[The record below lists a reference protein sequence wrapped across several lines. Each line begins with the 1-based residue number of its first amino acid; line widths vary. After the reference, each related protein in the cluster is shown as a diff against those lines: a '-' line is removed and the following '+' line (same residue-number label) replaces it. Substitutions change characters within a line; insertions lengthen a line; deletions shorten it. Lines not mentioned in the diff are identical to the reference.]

1 MTEYKFNAGA
11 LTSGEAFTEASREEL
26 RVLLALIANGG
37 RAESDAALASLAG
50 VSRGRASS
58 ALVFWEESG
67 VISERDGAPT
77 ITEEFEERVELGKLD
92 TGTAISTA
100 KSVRDNDLAALI
112 SECASLMERPAL
124 STEEIKVINALY
136 TQYALDEEY
145 IITLAAYINDK
156 GKLTAARLGTEAER
170 LVKRGVDT
178 AEKLVSYI
186 EEKANETADE
196 WEFRHLLGI
205 YNRTLTKSEQEYVKK
220 WYGEYGFGED
230 IIGEAYD
237 ITVRNTGKLSLPYMD
252 ALLTPWHD
260 GGCKTLEDCRAA
272 VERDKTARAVEE
284 KQKTPPKMPR
294 AQKQAPRYGNFD
306 PLEAFEAALKRSYGD
321 EKTDD

>member
-1 MTEYKFNAGA
+1 MTEYKFNAA
-11 LTSGEAFTEASREEL
+11 TLTSAEAFTEASREEL
-26 RVLLALIANGG
+26 RVLLALIACGG
-37 RAESDAALASLAG
+37 KVESDTALGKAAS
-50 VSRGRASS
+50 VSRGRAASS
-58 ALVFWEESG
+58 LVFWEESG
-67 VISERDGAPT
+67 IISENDGTPS
-77 ITEEFEERVELGKLD
+77 ITEEFEERIDLGKLD
-92 TGTAISTA
+92 TGTAIGTA

-112 SECASLMERPAL
+112 SECATIMQRPAL
-124 STEEIKVINALY
+124 NTEEIKTINALY

-156 GKLTAARLGTEAER
+156 GKLTATRLGTEAER

-178 AEKLVSYI
+178 AEKLVTYI
-186 EEKANETADE
+186 EEKANETSDE

-205 YNRTLTKSEQEYVKK
+205 YNRTLTKSEQDYVKR
-220 WYGEYGFGED
+220 WYGEFGYGED

-252 ALLTPWHD
+252 ALLTPWHES
-260 GGCKTLEDCRAA
+260 GCKTLADCRDAI
-272 VERDKTARAVEE
+272 ERDKAAKASED

-294 AQKQAPRYGNFD
+294 TQKTTPRYGNFD

-321 EKTDD
+321 EKNDD

>member
-1 MTEYKFNAGA
+1 MIDYKFNATA
-11 LTSGEAFTEASREEL
+11 LTSSEAFTEASREEL

-37 RAESDAALASLAG
+37 RADGEGELAKAAG

-58 ALVFWEESG
+58 SLVFWEESG
-67 VISERDGAPT
+67 IIAKNDGAPT
-77 ITEEFEERVELGKLD
+77 ITEEFEERIQLGKLD
-92 TGTAISTA
+92 TGTAIKAA
-100 KSVRDNDLAALI
+100 KSVRDNELAALI
-112 SECASLMERPAL
+112 SECARLMDRPAL
-124 STEEIKVINALY
+124 NTEEIKTINALY

-156 GKLTAARLGTEAER
+156 GKLTAKRLETEAER

-178 AEKLVSYI
+178 AEKLMAYI
-186 EEKANETADE
+186 EEKANESADE

-205 YNRTLTKSEQEYVKK
+205 YNRTLTKSEQDYVKK
-220 WYGEYGFGED
+220 WYGEFGYGED

-237 ITVRNTGKLSLPYMD
+237 ITVRNTAKLSLPYMD
-252 ALLTPWHD
+252 TLLTAWHD

-294 AQKQAPRYGNFD
+294 TPKTTPRYGNFD

-321 EKTDD
+321 EKNED

>member
-1 MTEYKFNAGA
+1 MTEYRFNAAA
-11 LTSGEAFTEASREEL
+11 LISSEAFTEASREEL
-26 RVLLALIANGG
+26 RVLLALVASGG
-37 RAESDAALASLAG
+37 KIESDTALGKAAS
-50 VSRGRASS
+50 VSRGRAASS
-58 ALVFWEESG
+58 LVFWEESG
-67 VISERDGAPT
+67 IISENDGTPT
-77 ITEEFEERVELGKLD
+77 ITEEFEERVDLGKLD
-92 TGTAISTA
+92 TGTAIGTA

-112 SECASLMERPAL
+112 SECATIMQRPAL
-124 STEEIKVINALY
+124 NTEEIKTINALY

-156 GKLTAARLGTEAER
+156 GKLTMTRLGTEAER

-178 AEKLVSYI
+178 AEKLVAYI
-186 EEKANETADE
+186 EEKANETSDE

-205 YNRTLTKSEQEYVKK
+205 YNRSLTKSEQDYVKR
-220 WYGEYGFGED
+220 WYGEFGYGED

-252 ALLTPWHD
+252 ALLTPWHES
-260 GGCKTLEDCRAA
+260 GCKTLADCRDAI
-272 VERDKTARAVEE
+272 ERDKAAKASED

-294 AQKQAPRYGNFD
+294 AQKTTPRYGNFD

-321 EKTDD
+321 EKNDD